1 MSDDSFR
8 FLVAAALADGQL
20 DDAEKPVLL
29 QAAAH
34 FGISREQAGALVREI
49 AAGGSRVASLPEDTA
64 ARGKVFEKMVEVVAA
79 DGNIDRR
86 ELLLFERLAPKFGLT
101 AAQASETL
109 AVVRE
114 LLDEK
119 ARREL

>member
-20 DDAEKPVLL
+20 DEAEKPVLL

-34 FGISREQAGALVREI
+34 FGISRQRASEVVREI
-49 AAGGSRVASLPEDTA
+49 MAGGSSLAKLPEDTA
-64 ARGKVFEKMVEVVAA
+64 ARGQVFEKMVEVVAA
-79 DGNIDRR
+79 DGSIDPR
-86 ELLLFERLAPKFGLT
+86 ELVLFERLAPRFGLT
-101 AAQASETL
+101 PAQASQTL
-109 AVVRE
+109 SVVRE

-119 ARREL
+119 TRQQ